1 MDLEETI
8 ERSVADF
15 KMQVASELARV
26 GDEAVQIAKASTA
39 YHDVTGR
46 LRQSNH
52 YKADENGL
60 TIYNDAPY
68 ASQVEARCGNVIADA
83 VIYAKNELF
92 K

>member
-1 MDLEETI
+1 MDLEEYFDKNIT
-8 ERSVADF
+8 EL
-15 KMQVASELARV
+15 KKQVASEFIRV
-26 GDEAVQIAKASTA
+26 GEEAVQVAKSSTA

-46 LRQSNH
+46 LRSSNH

-60 TIYNDAPY
+60 TIYNNAPY

-83 VIYAKNELF
+83 VIFAKNELT

>member
-1 MDLEETI
+1 MDLEEYFEQNVT
-8 ERSVADF
+8 EL
-15 KMQVASELARV
+15 KKKVASEFARV
-26 GDEAVQIAKASTA
+26 GEAAVQVAKSSTA

-46 LRQSNH
+46 LRNSNH

-83 VIYAKNELF
+83 VIYAKNELS